1 VEAMIPDIFK
11 QFGVSGM
18 LCVILY
24 LVIRSS
30 TEQRKEKRDAE
41 IEVLTNKV
49 DANKESL
56 TKHIN
61 HHQDFEKNVCHK
73 IDRINDRLNP
83 LCNDVSRIL
92 GYMEGKKN
100 DKGL

>member
-1 VEAMIPDIFK
+1 MDAMMPEIIQ
-11 QFGVSGM
+11 QFGISGV
-18 LCVILY
+18 LCILLY

-41 IEVLTNKV
+41 IEILSNKV
-49 DANKESL
+49 EANRESL
-56 TKHIN
+56 TKHIG
-61 HHQDFEKNVCHK
+61 HHQDFEKNACHK

-92 GYMEGKKN
+92 GYMEGKN
-100 DKGL
+100 DKS

>member
-1 VEAMIPDIFK
+1 MDIVIPEILS
-11 QFGVSGM
+11 QFGISGM

-49 DANKESL
+49 ESNKESL

-61 HHQDFEKNVCHK
+61 HHQDFEKSVCHK

-92 GYMEGKKN
+92 GYMEGKN
-100 DKGL
+100 DKGQ